1 MVEPDA
7 GDVVGTA
14 GNETLTGTPGD
25 DRIFG
30 AGGATNDS
38 LTIDY
43 SGSPQAIAIDLLR
56 ATAEGGH
63 AEGDVLVLIN
73 VIISTDF
80 DDVLLADSS
89 VTELRGGPGNDV
101 LAAPSDNGVIVPIL
115 TLIGGTGGDDQLLSG
130 DGDDLLIEDA
140 DLGTLDAG
148 PGSDL
153 LVAVASA
160 AGTSAVLTGGGDD
173 DLFIIATDL
182 DGGAS
187 LDVTATITDF
197 DQGTDRIDLSDLRNA
212 DGAVL
217 DLADIL
223 VDAQVANGDTVIDL
237 ANYQSSSGQQMTG
250 TVTLTGVA
258 NPNSLIAADFVF
270 SAGTDWEALL
280 PTDLVV

>member
-1 MVEPDA
+1 MKARWRSSGSTDGVASAFDVFRLLVVEPDA

-160 AGTSAVLTGGGDD
+160 AGTSAVLTGGDDD

-187 LDVTATITDF
+187 LTSPRRSPISIRGPIGSICPTFATPTAQSWIWPTFWSTRRWPTAT
-197 DQGTDRIDLSDLRNA
+197 R
-212 DGAVL
+212 
-217 DLADIL
+217 
-223 VDAQVANGDTVIDL
+223 
-237 ANYQSSSGQQMTG
+237 
-250 TVTLTGVA
+250 
-258 NPNSLIAADFVF
+258 
-270 SAGTDWEALL
+270 
-280 PTDLVV
+280 